1 MAYRQIERMEQ
12 ALCETDSETD
22 DFDSMLS
29 GLCSQNRFSCL
40 DERVG
45 NSNGNKWENVQRH
58 KRRRKNT
65 GSVDLDTFSSMTN
78 EEKLNE
84 LFSKVINIEQNQST
98 CTNRLT
104 NIIGVAHAKVVRL
117 EESSSKHNEQLKILT
132 YKSIDLEA
140 RSRRNNLL
148 FHGLADMRNENS
160 RELIMEFL
168 ENELNLDPNF
178 IPIER
183 AHRLGHPVIVRQG
196 SRITRRPL
204 IVAFRNFP
212 DTELILEKANA
223 LRGTNF
229 RIERDLPV
237 EIKNARKELWPQYKS
252 LKRDPANRVMIVYPA
267 KLVVNNRVVEDKFPG
282 WFTYIRKNRMEQLQ
296 ASNQNGMDRPS
307 DKRSVPRNSQ
317 YTVQNN
323 NQTDMNTNIAVG
335 VNENSSNR
343 NSDILTTT
351 TTTVRKQP
359 WENTMSRDNNIV
371 NQNTGATYSQSSQ
384 SQSILQPQ
392 KQTKQK
398 KTEHK
403 KGVSKKTATQRTSNP
418 KPSKKTLKI
427 TPKMKPAS
435 TTTRRSNTLRS
446 QVNVNNKQ
454 AQPIGEVINGTA
466 SADSQRFNDHEQISP
481 GVTQD
486 VHI

>member
-1 MAYRQIERMEQ
+1 
-12 ALCETDSETD
+12 
-22 DFDSMLS
+22 
-29 GLCSQNRFSCL
+29 
-40 DERVG
+40 
-45 NSNGNKWENVQRH
+45 
-58 KRRRKNT
+58 
-65 GSVDLDTFSSMTN
+65 
-78 EEKLNE
+78 
-84 LFSKVINIEQNQST
+84 
-98 CTNRLT
+98 
-104 NIIGVAHAKVVRL
+104 
-117 EESSSKHNEQLKILT
+117 
-132 YKSIDLEA
+132 
-140 RSRRNNLL
+140 
-148 FHGLADMRNENS
+148 
-160 RELIMEFL
+160 
-168 ENELNLDPNF
+168 
-178 IPIER
+178 
-183 AHRLGHPVIVRQG
+183 
-196 SRITRRPL
+196 
-204 IVAFRNFP
+204 
-212 DTELILEKANA
+212 
-223 LRGTNF
+223 
-229 RIERDLPV
+229 
-237 EIKNARKELWPQYKS
+237 
-252 LKRDPANRVMIVYPA
+252 
-267 KLVVNNRVVEDKFPG
+267 
-282 WFTYIRKNRMEQLQ
+282 
-296 ASNQNGMDRPS
+296 
-307 DKRSVPRNSQ
+307 
-317 YTVQNN
+317 
-323 NQTDMNTNIAVG
+323 MNTNIAVG

-371 NQNTGATYSQSSQ
+371 NQNTGATHSQSSQ

-398 KTEHK
+398 KTEQK